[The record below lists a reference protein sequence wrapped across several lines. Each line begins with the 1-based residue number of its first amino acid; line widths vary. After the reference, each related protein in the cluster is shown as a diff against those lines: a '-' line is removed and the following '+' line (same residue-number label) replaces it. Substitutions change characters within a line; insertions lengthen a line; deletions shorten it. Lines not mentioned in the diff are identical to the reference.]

1 MALFH
6 APVYHWRIPKERV
19 IEMTPERGAF
29 SAKLAELDAAYG
41 RMNSRLRQLQSADA
55 SELKNQL
62 RALDEEDRRCSEALE
77 TGAGSRLPFAA
88 ALAKLQLKYERGVDD
103 LLSSEIDSGLDS
115 SGKVEAS
122 ALTAEHMIDVATSA
136 CRHALM
142 AATAA
147 LLWQSESENKKQ
159 ARNSQCSN

>member
-6 APVYHWRIPKERV
+6 APVYDWRIPKERV

-41 RMNSRLRQLQSADA
+41 RLNSCLRQLQSADA

-115 SGKVEAS
+115 FGKFEAS

-142 AATAA
+142 GATGGP
-147 LLWQSESENKKQ
+147 LWQSGSGNKKQ

>member
-1 MALFH
+1 M
-6 APVYHWRIPKERV
+6 
-19 IEMTPERGAF
+19 
-29 SAKLAELDAAYG
+29 
-41 RMNSRLRQLQSADA
+41 
-55 SELKNQL
+55 
-62 RALDEEDRRCSEALE
+62 
-77 TGAGSRLPFAA
+77 
-88 ALAKLQLKYERGVDD
+88 DD

-115 SGKVEAS
+115 FGKFEAS